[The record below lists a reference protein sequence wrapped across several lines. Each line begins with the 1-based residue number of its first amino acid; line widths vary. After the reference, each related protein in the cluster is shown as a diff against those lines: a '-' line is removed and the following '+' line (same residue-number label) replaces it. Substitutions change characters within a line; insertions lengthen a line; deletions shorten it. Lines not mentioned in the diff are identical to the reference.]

1 PFNPP
6 VNAAP
11 MPTPLSNYK
20 QTIDDD
26 AALLELVMAQS
37 AQEADDAA
45 RRMAERDQQDEEA
58 VRAIMETTANE
69 YGVIGNSSGAGGSG
83 PARAGG
89 GAGGEGTNGG
99 SMEAIT
105 VGVGS
110 LVVVQDAK
118 GKGKAPE
125 VDEGSG
131 KGQAA
136 RDEVADGRVPEA
148 ISARS
153 PRSISPSAVSPP
165 SRARSPFLVADTAR
179 KLSSATRSQHPQATV
194 AVPSV
199 QEEQD
204 RQRGRARLAAATRLV
219 EMQAERERQLEAQL
233 QSERDALALQKE
245 WEREQ
250 LEELELR
257 RREEE
262 EENAALGLSVFS
274 HGRSGHGGNPG
285 AGPTSRIS
293 QWQQEMILAEAQGR
307 LECPR
312 TQDERERAV
321 MMEQMR
327 MQQGLAA
334 ANERAWGGGAAVD
347 PEQARKRR
355 QDEVLAAAQAGKAL
369 TRDEAMILREALL
382 EQSRGQPPL
391 PQQSVGR
398 PSQPSA
404 INTEAPLPAVPAET
418 TPPLQRSTSLSMPQR
433 RAASRQQTAGPLSPT
448 NSRAELSAAA
458 HMHAPRSAGP
468 VSNSQWADHE
478 PYRPPPTPTPSISKP
493 PSPSIEPIEFC
504 LRTPRRLAPY
514 ASLESTVGCAFMP
527 GPGLPSF
534 SILSNHALTL
544 CTSTARFCA
553 YYECTVL
560 NADAARGTMAIGLAT
575 DPFPETTAPGW
586 SPLSV
591 SFLSTGERAHCTQA
605 ENAGTGN
612 RSNFATVRYGTGDTI
627 GCGYIPA
634 IGCVFFTLNGEFLGE
649 AFSLLGE
656 EATAAAAAA
665 AASGNLGKFVSDM
678 PPIPF
683 HAAIGAISGS
693 VEFRVN
699 FGAER
704 FLYMEAGGGDS
715 SIESDAA
722 LAMMMMVMN
731 QNQNASSRGGVRRS
745 HGDTRPINGPR
756 PLVPTPQ
763 ALARLNDGSLT
774 DAAPASA
781 RAPVTKIA
789 PLAWVRKKTPVA
801 SPSLTRPASP
811 GGTSMLDSFLRKG
824 NKQGKENKLWGRPS
838 ANAPGLPGVGDG
850 TSSVGSQNNVH
861 TLGVGYHQ
869 LAMAQ
874 QQHHHHQGYDD
885 SIGITSA
892 PSNMYGGYT
901 AEPQSAYVGHDAYGS
916 AGYHN
921 AYFTST
927 VAGQQNAMAAGSMGR
942 SHSHSDRIP
951 SHDPQVAS
959 PSSAP
964 GAVQPIHQGPL
975 PTVYPDPNGWWG
987 PQSAQPQLTQPQH
1000 PHLLYPASPA
1010 SPTSGR
1016 TSTDRRKGGAEQQRP
1031 Y

>member
-1 PFNPP
+1 
-6 VNAAP
+6 
-11 MPTPLSNYK
+11 
-20 QTIDDD
+20 
-26 AALLELVMAQS
+26 
-37 AQEADDAA
+37 
-45 RRMAERDQQDEEA
+45 
-58 VRAIMETTANE
+58 
-69 YGVIGNSSGAGGSG
+69 
-83 PARAGG
+83 
-89 GAGGEGTNGG
+89 
-99 SMEAIT
+99 
-105 VGVGS
+105 
-110 LVVVQDAK
+110 
-118 GKGKAPE
+118 
-125 VDEGSG
+125 
-131 KGQAA
+131 
-136 RDEVADGRVPEA
+136 
-148 ISARS
+148 
-153 PRSISPSAVSPP
+153 
-165 SRARSPFLVADTAR
+165 
-179 KLSSATRSQHPQATV
+179 
-194 AVPSV
+194 
-199 QEEQD
+199 
-204 RQRGRARLAAATRLV
+204 
-219 EMQAERERQLEAQL
+219 MQAERERQLEAQL

-262 EENAALGLSVFS
+262 EENANLGLSVFNN
-274 HGRSGHGGNPG
+274 GRPGYGGHPG
-285 AGPTSRIS
+285 AVPTSRIS

-307 LECPR
+307 MEDPR
-312 TQDERERAV
+312 SQEERERAI

-327 MQQGLAA
+327 IQQELAA
-334 ANERAWGGGAAVD
+334 ANERARGGGAAVD
-347 PEQARKRR
+347 PEQAKKRR
-355 QDEVLAAAQAGKAL
+355 QAEVLAAAQAGKAL

-404 INTEAPLPAVPAET
+404 INTDAPLPAVPAET

-448 NSRAELSAAA
+448 NSRADLSAAA
-458 HMHAPRSAGP
+458 PMHAPRSAGP
-468 VSNSQWADHE
+468 VFNAQWADHE
-478 PYRPPPTPTPSISKP
+478 PYRPPPTPTPSIPKT
-493 PSPSIEPIEFC
+493 PSGLVEPIEFC
-504 LRTPRRLAPY
+504 LRTPRHLAPY
-514 ASLESTVGCAFMP
+514 ASLESTVGCAFTP

-560 NADAARGTMAIGLAT
+560 NADDAARGGTIAIGLAT
-575 DPFPETTAPGW
+575 DPFPETNAPGW

-656 EATAAAAAA
+656 EATAAASAA

-715 SIESDAA
+715 SVESDAA

-731 QNQNASSRGGVRRS
+731 QNQNGSSRGGARRS
-745 HGDTRPINGPR
+745 PGDTRPINGPR

-763 ALARLNDGSLT
+763 AIARLNDGSLT
-774 DAAPASA
+774 DSAPAPA

-789 PLAWVRKKTPVA
+789 PLAWVWKKNPVV
-801 SPSLTRPASP
+801 SPSLPRPASP
-811 GGTSMLDSFLRKG
+811 AGSSRLDSFLRKG
-824 NKQGKENKLWGRPS
+824 NKQGKENKFWGRPS

-861 TLGVGYHQ
+861 TLGAGYHQ
-869 LAMAQ
+869 HAMAMAQ
-874 QQHHHHQGYDD
+874 QQQQQHHQGYDD
-885 SIGITSA
+885 SVGVTSA
-892 PSNMYGGYT
+892 PSNLYGGYT
-901 AEPQSAYVGHDAYGS
+901 AEPQSAYAGHDAYPS

-921 AYFTST
+921 AYFAST
-927 VAGQQNAMAAGSMGR
+927 VVGQQNPIGAGSMGR
-942 SHSHSDRIP
+942 SRSHSDRIP
-951 SHDPQVAS
+951 TSHDPRVAAS
-959 PSSAP
+959 PSSTP
-964 GAVQPIHQGPL
+964 GAVQPIHQGHL

-987 PQSAQPQLTQPQH
+987 PQSAQPQLTQQQH

-1016 TSTDRRKGGAEQQRP
+1016 TSTDRRKGAAGQQRP